1 MANTLFAFVLSARD
15 IRIQSSRQPI
25 HPHAARH
32 SQRIH
37 PSAEDAALPPQ
48 ARRAREQSPLQLN
61 SRRSIQAQ
69 PKSSF
74 AL

>member
-1 MANTLFAFVLSARD
+1 VFGLNG
-15 IRIQSSRQPI
+15 
-25 HPHAARH
+25 

-37 PSAEDAALPPQ
+37 PRAEDAALPPQ
-48 ARRAREQSPLQLN
+48 ARRAREQSPPQLN

-69 PKSSF
+69 AKSSF